1 MSWELLSASKK
12 TKGVTLDPRTKL
24 IVLITICFLVLGG
37 EGGGLALV
45 TKPMLT
51 AIPILLLFCF
61 GKKKAALVCVI
72 IYVTCYLGEQFV
84 VPVTTGATNFVLLF
98 LCGFISVC
106 CQDWQWDITPFV
118 QQQSVSL

>member
-12 TKGVTLDPRTKL
+12 TKGATLDPRTKL

-51 AIPILLLFCF
+51 AIPILLLFF
-61 GKKKAALVCVI
+61 FRKKKAALVFVFIVI
-72 IYVTCYLGEQFV
+72 N
-84 VPVTTGATNFVLLF
+84 PPDF
-98 LCGFISVC
+98 LCLLSMFDYAAVIL
-106 CQDWQWDITPFV
+106 QDGDIIHLP
-118 QQQSVSL
+118 L

>member
-51 AIPILLLFCF
+51 AIPILFWKKESGSRLRNHLYDLLFW
-61 GKKKAALVCVI
+61 G
-72 IYVTCYLGEQFV
+72 T
-84 VPVTTGATNFVLLF
+84 
-98 LCGFISVC
+98 VC
-106 CQDWQWDITPFV
+106 CACDYRGCKFHFALFV
-118 QQQSVSL
+118 WLYFPCLAWTGNGILHSSYNNSQ